1 MLTFKDVSKKYGN
14 RIALDDINFHIEEG
28 EFVFL
33 VGHSGAGKSTLV
45 KLLIREEVP
54 TTGSIHFAGYD
65 IDKLSRKALPH
76 LRREIGVVFQDF
88 KLLPKKT
95 AFENVAFAMEVSDF
109 SNREIK
115 KAVDYMLD
123 LVGLSAKSRS
133 FPYQLSGGEK
143 QRIAIA
149 RAMVNNPH
157 ILIADEPTGNLDPN
171 VSWDIVQ
178 LLNKINNWGTTI
190 LMATHASDIVNSLQ
204 KRVISLDEGKI
215 VRDSMGG
222 YNE

>member
-1 MLTFKDVSKKYGN
+1 
-14 RIALDDINFHIEEG
+14 
-28 EFVFL
+28 
-33 VGHSGAGKSTLV
+33 
-45 KLLIREEVP
+45 
-54 TTGSIHFAGYD
+54 
-65 IDKLSRKALPH
+65 
-76 LRREIGVVFQDF
+76 
-88 KLLPKKT
+88 
-95 AFENVAFAMEVSDF
+95 MEVSDF

-171 VSWDIVQ
+171 F
-178 LLNKINNWGTTI
+178 TT
-190 LMATHASDIVNSLQ
+190 
-204 KRVISLDEGKI
+204 
-215 VRDSMGG
+215 
-222 YNE
+222 